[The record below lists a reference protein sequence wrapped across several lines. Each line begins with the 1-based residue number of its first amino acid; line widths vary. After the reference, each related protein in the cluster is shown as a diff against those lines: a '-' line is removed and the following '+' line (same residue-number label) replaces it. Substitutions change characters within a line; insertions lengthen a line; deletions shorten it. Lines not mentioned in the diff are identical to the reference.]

1 MRALRLVS
9 WAALAFHVCSGCG
22 SDVPD
27 KNEIVIG
34 QSWSLT
40 GAYANG
46 AKVIGLPVYD
56 MWIDEVNA
64 DGGIF
69 VRQYNKKLKIRLIR
83 YDDESSDTKMVS
95 LLEKLVV
102 DQKVDMLFP
111 PWGSNNF
118 FPAGPVANMYK
129 K

>member
-1 MRALRLVS
+1 MRTLRLVGC
-9 WAALAFHVCSGCG
+9 AAFALNLCAGCG
-22 SDVPD
+22 SDD
-27 KNEIVIG
+27 ASNKDEIVIG
-34 QSWSLT
+34 QAWSLT

-46 AKVIGLPVYD
+46 ARVIGRPVYD

-83 YDDESSDTKMVS
+83 YDDESSDTKMVA

-102 DQKVDMLFP
+102 EDKVDMLLP
-111 PWGSNNF
+111 PWGTNLF
-118 FPAGPVANMYK
+118 FTAAP
-129 K
+129 